1 MLLVACYKEAYS
13 LSKRMG
19 TGIRTTKEKGCKPHS
34 CREELTIGKLFAL
47 VIGLDSLSTS
57 IFYTAV

>member
-47 VIGLDSLSTS
+47 VIGLD
-57 IFYTAV
+57 